1 MKVRML
7 LLAATLMTATGAF
20 AQSQPANESRQK
32 PARDQQASSPVPAA
46 KAPTVKRTH
55 RNQAA
60 AKPKKGTPTSEPT
73 RPAKPSIPVAPAAQ

>member
-20 AQSQPANESRQK
+20 AQSQPANESTQK
-32 PARDQQASSPVPAA
+32 PARDQQASSPVPA

>member
-7 LLAATLMTATGAF
+7 LLAATLTANGAF
-20 AQSQPANESRQK
+20 AQSQPDNESTPK
-32 PARDQQASSPVPAA
+32 PARDQQASRPVPAA
-46 KAPTVKRTH
+46 KAPPVKRGH

-60 AKPKKGTPTSEPT
+60 AKPKKGAPTSEPT